1 MDEMPRLLPIH
12 RVAGVPLD
20 NQHTMLMFDNTHA
33 PTPAEYLFIV
43 AVYDRETEEPVYFVT
58 SRSNPP
64 PTDSEAAASA
74 SDSGSHLL
82 EVFSDAGRK
91 ALGASNDWANASRFF
106 TTAQQMA
113 REQFGMPVSH

>member
-20 NQHTMLMFDNTHA
+20 DQHTILMFDNTHSPA
-33 PTPAEYLFIV
+33 PAEYLFIL

-64 PTDSEAAASA
+64 AAESGAARSGSEE
-74 SDSGSHLL
+74 GSHLL

-91 ALGASNDWANASRFF
+91 TLEMSNDWSNASRFF

-113 REQFGMPVSH
+113 REQFGVPVS

>member
-20 NQHTMLMFDNTHA
+20 DQHTILMFDNTHSPA
-33 PTPAEYLFIV
+33 PAEYLFIL

-58 SRSNPP
+58 SRANPP
-64 PTDSEAAASA
+64 PTDSEAATSN
-74 SDSGSHLL
+74 SGSHLL

-91 ALGASNDWANASRFF
+91 ALGASSEWSNAGRFF
-106 TTAQQMA
+106 TTAQRMA
-113 REQFGMPVSH
+113 REQFGVPVS